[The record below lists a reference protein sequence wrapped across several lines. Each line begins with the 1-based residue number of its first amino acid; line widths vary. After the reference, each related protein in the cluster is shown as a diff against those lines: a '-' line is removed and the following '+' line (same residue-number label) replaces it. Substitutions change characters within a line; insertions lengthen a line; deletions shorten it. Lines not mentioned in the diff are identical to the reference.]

1 MKKRR
6 KKSKKIEKMEELQN
20 GTAVHMTEK
29 IVKERL
35 KLKDPPEEVRSISLP
50 GKI

>member
-1 MKKRR
+1 
-6 KKSKKIEKMEELQN
+6 MEELQN

-50 GKI
+50 GKIFMADFRHFLTDF

>member
-1 MKKRR
+1 
-6 KKSKKIEKMEELQN
+6 
-20 GTAVHMTEK
+20 MTEK

-50 GKI
+50 GKTSIFPKF